1 MTTEYERMLDRALR
15 PRDRLSRG
23 RYAPSP
29 SGPLHLGNARTALLA
44 WLQVR
49 LSGGRFVMRM
59 EDLDR
64 SRVRPGGAKQI
75 IDDLRWMGLDWDEG
89 PDVGGE
95 TGPYEQSARDGIY
108 AAALAR
114 LRDAH
119 TIFPCFCSRKDI
131 EKAASAPHGS
141 DGPIYPGT
149 CRDRDLAFKETGGGS
164 TALRYRVAAGRI
176 EVEDVVT
183 GSIVQD
189 LSRDVGD
196 FVVRRSD
203 GVFAYQFAV
212 VVDDALMG
220 VTDVVRGVDLRE
232 STPRQLAL
240 FRALDLPAPRYW
252 HVPLMADG
260 DGNRM
265 SKRDGSESVM
275 MFRARGGQPAE
286 LVGQLATSVGLC
298 PPETSVS
305 VEELLNAH
313 DLSSFTHVLRHIGR
327 VGLHIAPRRRN

>member
-1 MTTEYERMLDRALR
+1 
-15 PRDRLSRG
+15 
-23 RYAPSP
+23 
-29 SGPLHLGNARTALLA
+29 
-44 WLQVR
+44 
-49 LSGGRFVMRM
+49 M

-64 SRVRPGGAKQI
+64 SRVRSGCAKQI

-89 PDVGGE
+89 PDVGGK
-95 TGPYEQSARDGIY
+95 TGPYEQSARDSIY
-108 AAALAR
+108 AAALSR

-131 EKAASAPHGS
+131 QQAASAPHGS

-149 CRDRDLAFKETGGGS
+149 CRERGVAIQEKDARSA
-164 TALRYRVAAGRI
+164 ALRYRVGAGKV

-189 LSRDVGD
+189 LSHDVGD

-240 FRALDLPAPRYW
+240 LSALDLPVPRYW

-275 MFRARGGQPAE
+275 MFRARGGKPAE
-286 LVGQLATSVGLC
+286 LVGQLAASVGLY
-298 PPETSVS
+298 PLQTPVS
-305 VEELLNAH
+305 AQELLSAH
-313 DLSSFTHVLRHIGR
+313 DLSSFTHVLRDSR
-327 VGLHIAPRRRN
+327 TESSLN

>member
-1 MTTEYERMLDRALR
+1 MTTEYERMLDQALR
-15 PRDRLSRG
+15 LRDRGPSG

-44 WLQVR
+44 WLQTR
-49 LSGGRFVMRM
+49 LAGGRFIMRM

-64 SRVRPGGAKQI
+64 SRVRPGCAKQI
-75 IDDLRWMGLDWDEG
+75 VDDLRWMGLDWDEG
-89 PDVGGE
+89 PDIGGE
-95 TGPYEQSARDGIY
+95 TGPYEQSARDDIY
-108 AAALAR
+108 AVALSR
-114 LRDAH
+114 LREAH
-119 TIFPCFCSRKDI
+119 SVFPCFCSRKDI
-131 EKAASAPHGS
+131 RQAASAPHGP
-141 DGPIYPGT
+141 DEPIYPGT
-149 CRDRDLAFKETGGGS
+149 CRERDSAFEEQVRRS
-164 TALRYRVAAGRI
+164 PALRYRVRAGRI

-183 GSIVQD
+183 GAIVQD

-220 VTDVVRGVDLRE
+220 VTDVVRGVDLCE

-240 FRALDLPAPRYW
+240 LRELDLPAPRYW
-252 HVPLMADG
+252 HVPLMADD

-286 LVGQLATSVGLC
+286 LVGQLAASTGLC
-298 PPETSVS
+298 PLDTPVS
-305 VEELLNAH
+305 AQELLSAH
-313 DLSSFTHVLRHIGR
+313 DLSSFTDVLRDSGTDSR
-327 VGLHIAPRRRN
+327 LS